1 MMPLFKSDKDIND
14 NNCINNHKLILK
26 NQPMTENQFCNDIII
41 CSRCQ
46 EYED

>member
-1 MMPLFKSDKDIND
+1 MPSFLSGKDKNEIS
-14 NNCINNHKLILK
+14 CINNHKLILK
-26 NQPMTENQFCNDIII
+26 NQPMTENQFFEGIII